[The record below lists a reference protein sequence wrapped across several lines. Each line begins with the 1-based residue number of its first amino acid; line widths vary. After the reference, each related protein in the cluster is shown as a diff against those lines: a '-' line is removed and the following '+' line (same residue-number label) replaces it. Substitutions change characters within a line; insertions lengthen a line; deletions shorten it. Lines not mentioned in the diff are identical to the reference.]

1 MLSRRRL
8 LGSSLALVGGAG
20 LAGCAENASQADRLM
35 TATTDD
41 LPSLDPAQAFD
52 TWSTSVVEACT
63 RRLVDYDAG
72 GKLVGD
78 LAQSWKLT
86 DGRKT
91 YTFDLRPDAKF
102 ADGTQITSAHLKS
115 GLDRARDPQ
124 TSPNGS
130 GFYGGVEALEVPD
143 AGTFVIRLK
152 AADPTFL
159 RVLGMTFASPW
170 KPGDD
175 PRHPTSSGPYKL
187 KDYIPS
193 SRVVLA
199 RNPLDPKSE
208 GWVEEITLQ
217 LQVVQP
223 LQWTRVSI
231 NELDLLPEIP
241 PSEYDRIMADA
252 AEKAHYVQGVVNQTW
267 YFGMNTTR
275 PPWNNPKVRQA
286 ALQALNREKLAGI
299 GGPGA
304 LANGILP
311 PHVPGYDPQR
321 KLAAYDPEAARKLL
335 AEAGFPNGAP
345 KSVLWLAENEKF
357 RRKAELIQSD
367 LAAGGIPVE
376 LRPVVFSEY
385 KAAYRSKAD
394 CWYGGWYPDFAD
406 AGNFLEPVFL
416 SSNIGP
422 GKSNAAHYNN
432 PAFDA
437 LLNQAHSTPEGPV
450 REGLYKQAEDLLIRD
465 LPWIPLT
472 YEVETRYFRTGVTGV
487 VVHPVWRQML
497 TGISKR

>member
-8 LGSSLALVGGAG
+8 LRSSVALLGGAG
-20 LAGCAENASQADRLM
+20 LAGCAEDASGVGRLNS
-35 TATTDD
+35 ATTDD
-41 LPSLDPAQAFD
+41 LTSLDPAQAFD

-63 RRLVDYDAG
+63 RRLVDYDAA
-72 GKLVGD
+72 GKLIGD

-91 YTFDLRPDAKF
+91 YTFALRSDAKF
-102 ADGTQITSAHLKS
+102 ADGTQITSEHLKA
-115 GLDRARDPQ
+115 GLDRARDPK

-130 GFYGGVEALEVPD
+130 GYYGGIETLETPEP
-143 AGTFVIRLK
+143 GTFVIRLK

-199 RNPLDPKSE
+199 RNPLDPKNT
-208 GWVEEITLQ
+208 GWVDEITLQ

-223 LQWTRVSI
+223 LQWTRVTI

-275 PPWNNPKVRQA
+275 PPWDNPKVRQA
-286 ALQALNREKLAGI
+286 ALRALNREKLAGI

-321 KLAAYDPEAARKLL
+321 KLAAYDPDAARKLL

-345 KSVLWLAENEKF
+345 KSILWLANNEKF
-357 RRKAELIQSD
+357 QRRAELIQSD
-367 LAAGGIPVE
+367 LAAAGIPVE

-416 SSNIGP
+416 SGNIGP

-472 YEVETRYFRTGVTGV
+472 YEVETRYFRSGVSGV
-487 VVHPVWRQML
+487 VVHPIWRQML